1 MLFKKP
7 PYIKTDSINILS
19 RGPQHKK
26 SAHFKFKNQTG
37 DFKKWATL
45 K

>member
-1 MLFKKP
+1 MVFKKP

-19 RGPQHKK
+19 RPLHKK
-26 SAHFKFKNQTG
+26 SARFKFKNQTG
-37 DFKKWATL
+37 DFKKWAIL